1 MIGIL
6 SFVLRNLR
14 RRKLRNW
21 LTIAGIIVGVIA
33 IVSLISL
40 SEGLKSAI
48 TDEFNNLGSQK
59 ITITSKYQSFG
70 GGRST
75 QGLTDEDIK
84 TIEKISDVE
93 YATGSLNGYLET
105 KYNQKTQMLSYTSY
119 DPKYFEKMLLQEN
132 KEMFKGNYI
141 SSDKAK
147 EVVVGYSFYDSDK
160 TDNLFEKTLD
170 LGKKIKI
177 ADSEYTVTG
186 ILKKTGDGRKDSVI
200 YISNENLKEI
210 TNNDTFDTIYA
221 ITKDGKDVEVTAEK
235 IKDRLERKRGSQDVF
250 VTSPIQ
256 EAKNREET
264 LGMVSI
270 VIIGIACISLLVGG
284 IGILNSMY
292 TSVFERKKEIGI
304 LKAVGAKK
312 KDILLI
318 FLLESGIIGLI
329 GGTIGV
335 LLGFGLA
342 SLVKLAAAQ
351 AGITINIL
359 ISFNIVILAL
369 GFSFLI
375 GIISGMIPAYIASS
389 QEPVE
394 ALREE

>member
-21 LTIAGIIVGVIA
+21 LTIAGIIVGVVA

-48 TDEFNNLGSQK
+48 TSEFNNLGSQK

-70 GGRST
+70 GGRSLL
-75 QGLTDEDIK
+75 GLTDEDIK
-84 TIEKISDVE
+84 TIEKITDVD

-119 DPKYFEKMLLQEN
+119 EPKYFEKMLLQEN
-132 KEMFKGNYI
+132 KEILTGSYI

-147 EVVVGYSFYDSDK
+147 EIVVGYSFYDIEKED
-160 TDNLFEKTLD
+160 DLFGKILD

-177 ADSEYTVTG
+177 ADTEYTIVG
-186 ILKKTGDGRKDSVI
+186 VLKKTGDGRKDSAI
-200 YISNENLKEI
+200 YISNDNLKEI
-210 TNNDTFDTIYA
+210 TQNDTFDAIYA
-221 ITKDGKDVEVTAEK
+221 ITKEGKDVEVTSEK
-235 IKDRLERKRGSQDVF
+235 IKDRLERKRGSEDVF

-312 KDILLI
+312 RDILLI

-342 SLVKLAAAQ
+342 SLVKLVAAQ
-351 AGITINIL
+351 VGITINIL

>member
-1 MIGIL
+1 MIGII

-21 LTIAGIIVGVIA
+21 LTIAGIVVGVIA

-70 GGRST
+70 GGRSSK
-75 QGLTDEDIK
+75 GLTDEDIK

-93 YATGSLNGYLET
+93 YATGSLNGFLET
-105 KYNQKTQMLSYTSY
+105 RYNQKKQMLSYISY
-119 DPKYFEKMLLQEN
+119 EPKYFEKMLKQEN

-141 SSDKAK
+141 SSDKSK
-147 EVVVGYSFYDSDK
+147 EVIVGYSFYDSDK
-160 TDNLFEKTLD
+160 IDNLFGKTLD
-170 LGKKIKI
+170 LGRKIKI
-177 ADSEYTVTG
+177 ADTEYTVVG

-312 KDILLI
+312 SDILLI

>member
-21 LTIAGIIVGVIA
+21 LTIAGIIVGVVA

-48 TDEFNNLGSQK
+48 TSEFNNLGSQK

-70 GGRST
+70 GGRSSL
-75 QGLTDEDIK
+75 GLTDEDIK
-84 TIEKISDVE
+84 TIEKITDVD

-119 DPKYFEKMLLQEN
+119 EPKYFEKMLLQEN
-132 KEMFKGNYI
+132 KEILTGSYI

-147 EVVVGYSFYDSDK
+147 EIVVGYSFYDSDK

-177 ADSEYTVTG
+177 ADTEYTIVG
-186 ILKKTGDGRKDSVI
+186 VLKKTGDGRKDSAI
-200 YISNENLKEI
+200 YISNDNLKEI
-210 TNNDTFDTIYA
+210 TQNDTFDAIYA
-221 ITKDGKDVEVTAEK
+221 ITKEGKDVEVTSEK
-235 IKDRLERKRGSQDVF
+235 IKDRLERKRGSEDVF

-342 SLVKLAAAQ
+342 SLVKLVAAQ
-351 AGITINIL
+351 VGITINIL

>member
-6 SFVLRNLR
+6 SFVIRNLR
-14 RRKLRNW
+14 RRKFRNW
-21 LTIAGIIVGVIA
+21 LTIAGIVVGVIA

-48 TDEFNNLGSQK
+48 TDEFNSLGSQK

-70 GGRST
+70 GGRSSL
-75 QGLTDEDIK
+75 GLTDDDIK
-84 TIEKISDVE
+84 IIEKVADVD

-105 KYNQKTQMLSYTSY
+105 KYNQKTLMLSYTSY
-119 DPKYFEKMLLQEN
+119 EPKYFQEMLKQGNLEVI
-132 KEMFKGNYI
+132 KGNYI
-141 SSDKAK
+141 TTDKAK
-147 EVVVGYSFYDSDK
+147 EIIVGYNYIDPEK
-160 TDNLFEKTLD
+160 IDNAFEKTLD
-170 LGKKIKI
+170 LGRKIKI
-177 ADSEYTVTG
+177 AGTDYTVVG
-186 ILKKTGDGRKDSVI
+186 ILKRTGDGRKDSVI
-200 YISNENLKEI
+200 YMSNDNLKEI
-210 TNNDTFDTIYA
+210 TKNDNYDTIYA
-221 ITKDGKDVEVTAEK
+221 INKENKNVDETAEK
-235 IKDRLERKRGSQDVF
+235 IKDRLERSRGSQDVF

-304 LKAVGAKK
+304 LKAIGAKK
-312 KDILLI
+312 RDILLI

-335 LLGFGLA
+335 MFGFGLA
-342 SLVKLAAAQ
+342 SLVKLAASQ
-351 AGITINIL
+351 AGITISIL

-389 QEPVE
+389 QEPVD

>member
-1 MIGIL
+1 
-6 SFVLRNLR
+6 
-14 RRKLRNW
+14 
-21 LTIAGIIVGVIA
+21 
-33 IVSLISL
+33 
-40 SEGLKSAI
+40 
-48 TDEFNNLGSQK
+48 
-59 ITITSKYQSFG
+59 
-70 GGRST
+70 
-75 QGLTDEDIK
+75 
-84 TIEKISDVE
+84 
-93 YATGSLNGYLET
+93 
-105 KYNQKTQMLSYTSY
+105 MLSYTSY
-119 DPKYFEKMLLQEN
+119 EPKYFEKMLLQEN
-132 KEMFKGNYI
+132 KEILTGSYI

-147 EVVVGYSFYDSDK
+147 EIVVGYSFYDSDK

-177 ADSEYTVTG
+177 ADTEYTIVG
-186 ILKKTGDGRKDSVI
+186 VLKKTGDGRKDSAI
-200 YISNENLKEI
+200 YISNDNLKEI
-210 TNNDTFDTIYA
+210 TQNDTFDAIYA
-221 ITKDGKDVEVTAEK
+221 ITKEGKDVEVTSEK
-235 IKDRLERKRGSQDVF
+235 IKDRLERKRGSEDVF

-342 SLVKLAAAQ
+342 SLVKLVAAQ
-351 AGITINIL
+351 VGITINIL

>member
-6 SFVLRNLR
+6 SFVIRNLK

-21 LTIAGIIVGVIA
+21 LTILGIVIGVIA

-48 TDEFNNLGSQK
+48 TDEFNKLGSNK
-59 ITITSKYQSFG
+59 ITITSKYQGFG

-84 TIEKISDVE
+84 TIEKITDAD
-93 YATGSLNGYLET
+93 YAAGSLNGYLET
-105 KYNQKTQMLSYTSY
+105 KYNQKTKMLSYISY
-119 DPKYFEKMLLQEN
+119 DPKYFEKMLKQEN
-132 KEMFKGNYI
+132 KELLKGNYI
-141 SSDKAK
+141 TSDKAK
-147 EVVVGYSFYDSDK
+147 EIVVGYSFIDQDK
-160 TDNLFEKTLD
+160 TDDLFGKTLD
-170 LGKKIKI
+170 IGKKIKI
-177 ADSEYTVTG
+177 AETDYTIVG
-186 ILKKTGDGRKDSVI
+186 ILKKTGDARKDNII

-210 TNNDTFDTIYA
+210 TNNNTFDVIYA
-221 ITKDGKDVEVTAEK
+221 INKEGKDVDSTAEK
-235 IKDRLERKRGSQDVF
+235 IKDRLERKRGFQDVF
-250 VTSPIQ
+250 VISPVQ

-304 LKAVGAKK
+304 LKAIGAKK
-312 KDILLI
+312 RDILLI

-335 LLGFGLA
+335 IFGFALA
-342 SLVKLAAAQ
+342 GLVKFVAAQ

-359 ISFNIVILAL
+359 ISFNIVLLAL

-389 QEPVE
+389 QEPVD

>member
-6 SFVLRNLR
+6 SFVIRNLR

-48 TDEFNNLGSQK
+48 TDEFNSLGSQK

-70 GGRST
+70 GGRSSL
-75 QGLTDEDIK
+75 GLTDDDIK
-84 TIEKISDVE
+84 IIEKVADVD

-105 KYNQKTQMLSYTSY
+105 KYNQNTLMLSYTSY
-119 DPKYFEKMLLQEN
+119 EPKYFQEMLKQGNLEVI
-132 KEMFKGNYI
+132 KGNYI
-141 SSDKAK
+141 TTDKAK
-147 EVVVGYSFYDSDK
+147 EIIVGYNYIDPEK
-160 TDNLFEKTLD
+160 IDNAFEKTLD
-170 LGKKIKI
+170 LGRKIKI
-177 ADSEYTVTG
+177 AGTDYTVVG
-186 ILKKTGDGRKDSVI
+186 ILKRTGDGRKDSVI
-200 YISNENLKEI
+200 YMSNDNLKEI
-210 TNNDTFDTIYA
+210 TKNDNYDTIYA
-221 ITKDGKDVEVTAEK
+221 INKENKNVDETSEK
-235 IKDRLERKRGSQDVF
+235 IKDRLERSRGSQDVF

-304 LKAVGAKK
+304 LKAIGAKK
-312 KDILLI
+312 RDILLI

-329 GGTIGV
+329 GGIIGV
-335 LLGFGLA
+335 IFGFGLA
-342 SLVKLAAAQ
+342 SLVKLAASQ
-351 AGITINIL
+351 AGITISIL

-389 QEPVE
+389 QEPVD